1 MQSLTPRG
9 KLINAMFY
17 MSQHLAHCSYT
28 NTVRLLKQQCGTF
41 TLIYM
46 IFQYPEVKSIAFI
59 RTVNKFESL
68 E

>member
-28 NTVRLLKQQCGTF
+28 NTVRLLKQQCGMSLWYIWYF
-41 TLIYM
+41 
-46 IFQYPEVKSIAFI
+46 SIL
-59 RTVNKFESL
+59 KLSQ
-68 E
+68 